1 MHFSTYSEVHLFSY
15 IIIFKKSLEKCFSRD
30 FNILEQLGESLGCL
44 ACIGYH
50 LCNWLVAEI
59 LEGKELGGYK
69 LMVVRE
75 ACLQLHITHADG

>member
-1 MHFSTYSEVHLFSY
+1 MKRVRHQSVTHP
-15 IIIFKKSLEKCFSRD
+15 
-30 FNILEQLGESLGCL
+30 FNLYDTSCILEQLGECLGCL

-59 LEGKELGGYK
+59 LEGKELSGYK

-75 ACLQLHITHADG
+75 ACLQLHITHTDG

>member
-1 MHFSTYSEVHLFSY
+1 MRHQSVTHP
-15 IIIFKKSLEKCFSRD
+15 
-30 FNILEQLGESLGCL
+30 FNLYDNSWILEQLGECLGCL

-50 LCNWLVAEI
+50 FCNWLVAEI

-75 ACLQLHITHADG
+75 TSLQLHITHADS

>member
-30 FNILEQLGESLGCL
+30 FNILEQLGECLSCL

-75 ACLQLHITHADG
+75 ACLQLHITHTDG

>member
-44 ACIGYH
+44 ACIGLH
-50 LCNWLVAEI
+50 LCNRLVAEI
-59 LEGKELGGYK
+59 LEGKELSGNK
-69 LMVVRE
+69 LVVVRD
-75 ACLQLHITHADG
+75 ASLQLHITHTDS